1 MLKKIYF
8 KCFSVCYSYE
18 KVRDPNYPLFSSAQ
32 IFSAIITAFLTNL
45 FLMYYL
51 FFEEHFIPN
60 RLIVFML
67 GCWGIL
73 ITLNYFLFKGMLQKN
88 KIEIF
93 EYSKNKKKYYA
104 FVILGFFLVFSFI
117 KLAILYHYKSIN
129 VSSLWFHNKR
139 K

>member
-51 FFEEHFIPN
+51 FFEEYFIPN

-129 VSSLWFHNKR
+129 VSSL
-139 K
+139 